1 MSDRDELIAKARG
14 IRMAACKTHPERS
27 DLSCYRARTHDGQ
40 PVVELEF
47 VDLLST
53 LADLAESEGR
63 RADEAEA
70 KLANR
75 RGSKL
80 FMRGYDQAREDLM
93 RAMGYPWIDLATC
106 GNIRETI
113 RGLNITERL
122 QMMMTELAALKGQ
135 VERMRPVVE
144 AVRAF
149 RQCAHD
155 AYDECDHESPL
166 YNLPLPPKEQP

>member
-70 KLANR
+70 WIAEAQPLIDMLREYQASQGAPMYQAMMQR
-75 RGSKL
+75 MLDTAAVPGSIK
-80 FMRGYDQAREDLM
+80 
-93 RAMGYPWIDLATC
+93 
-106 GNIRETI
+106 
-113 RGLNITERL
+113 
-122 QMMMTELAALKGQ
+122 LKGQ
-135 VERMRPVVE
+135 
-144 AVRAF
+144 
-149 RQCAHD
+149 
-155 AYDECDHESPL
+155 
-166 YNLPLPPKEQP
+166 QP